1 MSSYEGHT
9 PGPWAAGTNRMDGA
23 HVLAECGDRIICYCH
38 SKSGDDFSM
47 TRANSR
53 LIAAAPDL
61 LAENKRLREKM
72 RAIADGC
79 EFPRQVAMYAIQEAE

>member
-1 MSSYEGHT
+1 MSRDVND
-9 PGPWAAGTNRMDGA
+9 AGELRDVA
-23 HVLAECGDRIICYCH
+23 DVPE
-38 SKSGDDFSM
+38 
-47 TRANSR
+47 
-53 LIAAAPDL
+53 L

>member
-1 MSSYEGHT
+1 MTEREMTLSECVYKLTETHRARREYE
-9 PGPWAAGTNRMDGA
+9 
-23 HVLAECGDRIICYCH
+23 E
-38 SKSGDDFSM
+38 
-47 TRANSR
+47 
-53 LIAAAPDL
+53 L